1 MGKTKKNQDHLH
13 TTMSLG
19 DHLEELRTRLIFAI
33 IGVAV
38 GAIVCF
44 IFGPHLLHF
53 IEIPYNNLKAE
64 YGLSDLKVLAPADAF
79 TMYMKISLIGGLI
92 LSSPWVFYQLW
103 MFVATGLYEH
113 EKRYV
118 RTAVPF
124 SAILF
129 MTGAMFFLFVIA
141 PVTLIFFLKF
151 GRAINVEVAWTL
163 REYVSFMTTLTLI
176 FGLAFQTPIAIFI
189 LNKMGLVSL
198 EVLCRSRKYV
208 VLGVIIVASMVIPG
222 SDTFSLFALA
232 IPLYMLFELGIL
244 LCYVAQRKKKS
255 PN

>member
-1 MGKTKKNQDHLH
+1 MGDTGKKESILNS
-13 TTMSLG
+13 TMSLG

-38 GAIVCF
+38 GAVVCF
-44 IFGPHLLHF
+44 ILGPHLLHF
-53 IEIPYNNLKAE
+53 IEMPYNNLKAE

-103 MFVATGLYEH
+103 MFVAAGLYEH

-129 MTGAMFFLFVIA
+129 IAGAMFFLFVIA
-141 PVTLIFFLKF
+141 PITLIFFLKF
-151 GRAINVEVAWTL
+151 GRAINIEVAWTL
-163 REYVSFMTTLTLI
+163 REYVSFMVTLTLV

-189 LNKMGLVSL
+189 LNRVGLVSL
-198 EVLCRSRKYV
+198 KALCSSRKYV
-208 VLGVIIVASMVIPG
+208 VLGVVIVASMVIPG

>member
-1 MGKTKKNQDHLH
+1 MGDTRKKENILNS
-13 TTMSLG
+13 TMSLG
-19 DHLEELRTRLIFAI
+19 DHLEELRTRIIYAI

-38 GAIVCF
+38 GAVVCF
-44 IFGPHLLHF
+44 IFGSHLLHF
-53 IEIPYNNLKAE
+53 IERPYNNLKAE

-79 TMYMKISLIGGLI
+79 TMYINISLIGGLI

-103 MFVATGLYEH
+103 MFVAAGLYEH

-118 RTAVPF
+118 RAAVPF

-129 MTGAMFFLFVIA
+129 IAGAMFFLFLIA
-141 PVTLIFFLKF
+141 PITLIFFLKF
-151 GRAINVEVAWTL
+151 GRAINIEVAWTL
-163 REYVSFMTTLTLI
+163 REYVSFIVTLTLV

-189 LNKMGLVSL
+189 LNRVGLVSL
-198 EVLCRSRKYV
+198 KALCSSRKYV
-208 VLGVIIVASMVIPG
+208 VLGVVIVASMVIPG

-244 LCYVAQRKKKS
+244 LCYFAQLKKKS

>member
-1 MGKTKKNQDHLH
+1 MGDTRKKENILNS
-13 TTMSLG
+13 TMSLG

-38 GAIVCF
+38 GTVVCF
-44 IFGPHLLHF
+44 ILGPHLLRF
-53 IEIPYNNLKAE
+53 IEMPYNNLKAE

-79 TMYMKISLIGGLI
+79 MMYMKISLIGGLI

-103 MFVATGLYEH
+103 MFVAVGLYER

-118 RTAVPF
+118 RATVPF

-129 MTGAMFFLFVIA
+129 IGGAMFFLFLIA
-141 PVTLIFFLKF
+141 PITLIFFLKF
-151 GRAINVEVAWTL
+151 GRAINIEVAWTL
-163 REYVSFMTTLTLI
+163 REYVSFMITLTLV

-189 LNKMGLVSL
+189 LNRIGLVSL
-198 EVLCRSRKYV
+198 KALCSSRKYV
-208 VLGVIIVASMVIPG
+208 VLGVVIVASMVIPG